1 MAAPAD
7 SRIGVAM
14 FSIVESVCS
23 ELLEMAIIAVVARAW
38 RWMTTPMHPKGRHA
52 KPRARHRAKR

>member
-1 MAAPAD
+1 
-7 SRIGVAM
+7 M

-23 ELLEMAIIAVVARAW
+23 ELLAMAIIAVLARAW
-38 RWMTTPMHPKGRHA
+38 RWMTTPMHLKGRHA

>member
-1 MAAPAD
+1 
-7 SRIGVAM
+7 M

-23 ELLEMAIIAVVARAW
+23 ELVTMAIIAVLARAW
-38 RWMTTPMHPKGRHA
+38 RWMTIPMHPKGRHA